1 MGYMNRIPNV
11 KNKQKGKEGT
21 SNKNKIVSSVGW
33 AKHSKCSRLENAT
46 FERQPR
52 QIPWNL
58 RMSPYMVKYVITLGT
73 FGGEIHPVYSGGP

>member
-46 FERQPR
+46 FERQPC

-58 RMSPYMVKYVITLGT
+58 RMSPYMVKDVITLRT
-73 FGGEIHPVYSGGP
+73 LGGEIHPVYSGGP